1 MKVEIL
7 DKSVAY
13 QGFFKLLTY
22 RLRHALFDG
31 SMSRELRREVFER
44 GHAVGVLP
52 YDPERDEVVLIEQFR
67 VGALDAPQGP
77 WLMEIIAGM
86 IGPGE
91 TPHEVALRE
100 AQEEAGCTIQ
110 ELLPVAHYL
119 SSPGGSSEQ
128 VTVFLGRT
136 STEGIGGIHGLADE
150 GEDIRVHALPLDHA
164 LALLDTGAICA
175 ALPIIALQF
184 LALHRERVR
193 TSWLEN

>member
-150 GEDIRVHALPLDHA
+150 GEDIRVHVLPLDHA

>member
-136 STEGIGGIHGLADE
+136 STEGLGGIHGLADE
-150 GEDIRVHALPLDHA
+150 GEDIRVHVLPLDHA

>member
-31 SMSRELRREVFER
+31 GMSRELRREVFER

-100 AQEEAGCTIQ
+100 AQEEAGCTIR

-128 VTVFLGRT
+128 VTVFLGKA
-136 STEGIGGIHGLADE
+136 STEGLGGIHGLADE
-150 GEDIRVHALPLDHA
+150 GEDIRVHVLPLDHA
-164 LALLDTGAICA
+164 LALLDTGMICA

-193 TSWLEN
+193 ISWLEN